1 MRSTARIAIPA
12 LVPVLILGLGVAL
25 VLGTAACQQEQS
37 FNGTVVDPPEPAPE
51 LPGVNWDGE
60 PFRLSER
67 QGKVTVLFFG
77 YTFCPDICPMTLT
90 KMRRVEE
97 GLGSK
102 ADDLEVVFVSVDP
115 NRDSVEKLSQYVPN
129 FDESFYGVRLTF
141 DELEQ
146 VKEDFGITVQY
157 SQPKHGPGSDSYY
170 YVDHTGT
177 YFVLDREGRMRLEY
191 PPTAEPEDM
200 VPDIETLIDASA
212 G

>member
-1 MRSTARIAIPA
+1 VASA
-12 LVPVLILGLGVAL
+12 LILTLVVGVA
-25 VLGTAACQQEQS
+25 GCQEAQS
-37 FNGTVVDPPEPAPE
+37 FNGNVVEPPRPAPE
-51 LPGVNWDGE
+51 LPGTNWDGE

-67 QGKVTVLFFG
+67 RGKVTVLFFG

-97 GLGSK
+97 GLGDR

-115 NRDSVEKLSQYVPN
+115 HRDGVEKLSGYVPN
-129 FDESFYGVRLTF
+129 FDQSFYGVHLTF
-141 DELEQ
+141 DELER

-157 SQPKHGPGSDSYY
+157 SQPKDGPGSDSYY

-177 YFVLDREGRMRLEY
+177 YFVLDRQGRIRLEY
-191 PPTAEPEDM
+191 PPTATPEQM
-200 VPDIETLIDASA
+200 IPDIETLIAA

>member
-12 LVPVLILGLGVAL
+12 LAL
-25 VLGTAACQQEQS
+25 ALALAGAACQQKQS
-37 FNGTVVDPPEPAPE
+37 FNGTVVEPPEPAPE

-102 ADDLEVVFVSVDP
+102 AEDLDVVFVSVDP

-191 PPTAEPEDM
+191 PPTAKPEDM